1 MTTPSPGTSPSGASF
16 PSGAART
23 ALTATE
29 ARVADA
35 LFERLF
41 PADDDGPGAR
51 AIGVLDYVDR
61 ALAGHDSRHVPLYQ
75 AVLASLDASARSTF
89 GHGFADLRTD
99 QQDALV
105 QHFSEG
111 GLDAPLGPEEQQLAF
126 AQVRAHLQEG
136 LFADPAYG
144 GNRDA
149 AGWRLLGHPGV
160 WLENSAEENL
170 SSDPVTKGGV
180 VRTLADVADA
190 LPHDEAEE
198 EWTREAY
205 RNALSQSTEE
215 VDVLLVGVGAM
226 GGLVAQTF
234 AEAGLSVVG
243 LEAGPWRA
251 KDDFRPDE
259 LGDAY
264 YARAGLG
271 PKFQTETP
279 RWRQDADDAETLEA
293 TFSLGR
299 MVNGV
304 GGSAGHYGAWLRR
317 FHPWHF
323 RPLTRI
329 TEQYGRDVLPEDC
342 TLADWPVTYDEL
354 EPYYTRLEHLIGVAG
369 DESNPYIERS
379 KPLPMPPMRPFSL
392 GERFR
397 TSTEARGLHPHS
409 VPVGVNTVEYG
420 GRPATTYSAWS
431 NGLGTSSGER
441 WHPGLGPVPQALR
454 TGRFEL
460 RTHCRVTRVLLDSTG
475 KAVGVEYL
483 DPNGRVRTQ
492 HARAV
497 ILSAYTYE
505 NLRLMFVS
513 ADSKHPDGLGNST
526 GQLGKHYMTKMFA
539 HVNGYFPG
547 VYFNRHTGPAAQ
559 GVVLDDYVAE
569 QFDFAAHGFLGGATL
584 GAEQQFL
591 PLQIS
596 RECLPPEVRPW
607 GRSYRDHLLRWQHQ
621 GVVRIQSD
629 SLPYAGHFVDLDPRH
644 RDRSGVGMP
653 VVRITYRLR
662 ENERRLAAWMGEQ
675 ADMLLREMGAATTWE
690 GPHFTGVGSS
700 HDLGGTRFGED
711 PTGTVLDP
719 WLAVHDT
726 PGLHVYGGSAFPSC
740 PGINPTLTI
749 WAVVLRAAEKLA
761 RDLGGSVA

>member
-1 MTTPSPGTSPSGASF
+1 MTTF
-16 PSGAART
+16 PSGVART
-23 ALTATE
+23 ALTAFE
-29 ARVADA
+29 SRVADA

-41 PADDDGPGAR
+41 PADENGPGAG

-61 ALAGHDSRHVPLYQ
+61 ALAGHDSRLVPLYQ
-75 AVLASLDASARSTF
+75 AVLAALDASATSTF
-89 GHGFADLRTD
+89 GHGFADLPSDR
-99 QQDALV
+99 QDALV
-105 QHFSEG
+105 QHLSEG
-111 GLDAPLGPEEQQLAF
+111 RLDGPPGAEEQRVAF
-126 AQVRAHLQEG
+126 AQLRAHLQEG

-160 WLENSAEENL
+160 WLHNSAEENL
-170 SSDPVTKGGV
+170 CAEPVTKDGT
-180 VRTLADVADA
+180 VRTLADVADE

-198 EWTREAY
+198 RWTREAY
-205 RNALSQSTEE
+205 GNALSPKSTDG

-234 AEAGLSVVG
+234 AEAGLMVVG
-243 LEAGPWRA
+243 LEAGPWRG

-271 PKFQTETP
+271 PKFQLETP
-279 RWRQDADDAETLEA
+279 RWRQDAADRESREA

-323 RPLTRI
+323 QPLTRI
-329 TEQYGRDVLPEDC
+329 TEQYGRGVLPEDC
-342 TLADWPVTYDEL
+342 TLADWPVTYEEL

-369 DESNPYIERS
+369 DESNPYVQRS

-397 TSTEARGLHPHS
+397 AATADRGLHPHP
-409 VPVGVNTVEYG
+409 VPAGINTAEYS

-431 NGLGTSSGER
+431 NGLGTSTGER
-441 WHPGLGPVPQALR
+441 WHPGLGAVPQALE
-454 TGRFEL
+454 TGNFEL
-460 RTHCRVTRVLLDSTG
+460 RTHCRVTRVLLDSAG
-475 KAVGVEYL
+475 AAVGVEYL
-483 DPNGRVRTQ
+483 DPLGHVRTQ
-492 HARAV
+492 RARAV

-513 ADSKHPDGLGNST
+513 ADGRHPDGLGNNT

-539 HVNGYFPG
+539 HVNGHFPG

-559 GVVLDDYVAE
+559 GVVLDDFVAE
-569 QFDFAAHGFLGGATL
+569 RFDFAAHGFVGGATL

-596 RECLPPEVRPW
+596 RECLPPDVRPW
-607 GRSYRDHLLRWQHQ
+607 GRPYRDHLLGWQHL
-621 GVVRIQSD
+621 GVVRIQPD

-653 VVRITYRLR
+653 VVRVTYRLR

-675 ADMLLREMGAATTWE
+675 AAGILREMGAATTWE
-690 GPHFTGVGSS
+690 GPRFTGVGSS
-700 HDLGGTRFGED
+700 HDLGGCRFGED
-711 PTGTVLDP
+711 PTATVLDP

-726 PGLHVYGGSAFPSC
+726 PGLHVYGGAAFPSC

-761 RDLGGSVA
+761 RDLGGSRA